1 MVTLYRSPSIIVDE
15 HEWHLHTRV
24 DYGHV
29 STVYY
34 FRPLSR
40 VRYRWMP
47 ITSWK
52 GHKPKNLRRVF
63 QAHLTGTR
71 KRRWITIKRRD
82 EIVGKRVA
90 A

>member
-63 QAHLTGTR
+63 QAHLR
-71 KRRWITIKRRD
+71 HAKAAVDNHRRRD